1 MLLILANYVINGSL
15 FGGVDLVDGGPP
27 GYVFDIYNAVSV
39 ILVLFVFR
47 FIKTRN
53 SFAKSIAAF
62 TVASAISNF
71 VPAFALP
78 FLYSTV
84 DANSENYKAFFL
96 IAASGFFQMILVQSL
111 LTILLAS
118 FSESRSA
125 RKDSAIERTKLN
137 HLKENYQNQLAEITE
152 RLEVDVRT
160 KLDKLLSTLLSKLE
174 DRTTPKQLAA
184 LVGETL
190 NDGVRPLSWE
200 IESKPDESIDLSKV
214 KPIKLT
220 LRERFAFK
228 VEISRATS
236 VASATLLLA
245 IYDLPLIFFVFGLEA
260 VPLGLLAIAVCAAGI
275 LLFNRIFRDYKIFS
289 WVAVILVALI
299 AGLLGSSFLFARLL
313 AGGLSPEL
321 YEVGVVFSFAQ
332 IYLAVTWFTTTLEL
346 RAFSIARLQELNQQM
361 RILVSTLRQSAWL
374 QKQKLARI
382 VHGPVQS
389 SLFAVYLELNQAETL
404 DENARKQLAE
414 KVGSASQSFD
424 AGNETLRLPFAA
436 ALTQLTEGWGES
448 LEFKVQVNAETAK
461 SIDASEVG
469 KACSIEVLREAI
481 NNAAKY
487 GTGRV
492 DISVDSAAEGLV
504 RIQVLNPIAAKASP
518 ATPGYGS
525 TVLDQVTHQWG
536 LKTENDQAVFT
547 ALVALAK

>member
-1 MLLILANYVINGSL
+1 
-15 FGGVDLVDGGPP
+15 
-27 GYVFDIYNAVSV
+27 
-39 ILVLFVFR
+39 
-47 FIKTRN
+47 
-53 SFAKSIAAF
+53 
-62 TVASAISNF
+62 
-71 VPAFALP
+71 
-78 FLYSTV
+78 
-84 DANSENYKAFFL
+84 
-96 IAASGFFQMILVQSL
+96 
-111 LTILLAS
+111 
-118 FSESRSA
+118 
-125 RKDSAIERTKLN
+125 
-137 HLKENYQNQLAEITE
+137 
-152 RLEVDVRT
+152 
-160 KLDKLLSTLLSKLE
+160 LLSKLE

-200 IESKPDESIDLSKV
+200 IESKPDEAIDLSKV
-214 KPIKLT
+214 KPNKFT

-228 VEISRATS
+228 VEVSRATS

-313 AGGLSPEL
+313 AGGLSPEFF
-321 YEVGVVFSFAQ
+321 EVGVVFSFAQ

-361 RILVSTLRQSAWL
+361 RVLVSTLRQSAWL

-414 KVGSASQSFD
+414 KVGSASQSLD
-424 AGNETLRLPFAA
+424 AGNGDLKLPFAA

-469 KACSIEVLREAI
+469 KACAIEVLREAI

-504 RIQVLNPIAAKASP
+504 RIQVLNPIAAKTSP